1 MPALYPIE
9 RNWRME
15 IFGILR
21 AAGILALLSLI
32 IALLPLAAGVAYALR
47 PTEARLALLRP
58 VSLAGLFAG
67 LAGTLAGAVSML
79 RAIATTET
87 PPPTSILAIG
97 CAEALVPL
105 FVSCGCLAVAWLCA
119 ALGLRRHA

>member
-1 MPALYPIE
+1 
-9 RNWRME
+9 ME

-32 IALLPLAAGVAYALR
+32 VALLPLAAGVAYAIR

-67 LAGTLAGAVSML
+67 LAGFLAGIISML
-79 RAIATTET
+79 RVVWMAET
-87 PPPTSILAIG
+87 PTPSRLMAVG
-97 CAEALVPL
+97 FAESLVPL
-105 FVSCGCLAVAWLCA
+105 FVACGCLTVAWLCA